1 MWRRKGK
8 DRAPRAGRIARR
20 APRAY
25 LGGMLDDLKK
35 VFRDSWNSFTA
46 EAGRRDP
53 EDQVAELL
61 TGMRREM
68 VAARAALPEYET
80 HWRRAQAELE
90 RERRHLDDC
99 LRRAA
104 LAERIGDA
112 ETVRLANEYA
122 EKHRARV
129 TVLEAKVR
137 AAADEHALRTRET
150 QEMTRRYKE
159 ADANRFGL
167 LAELRRQGAAR
178 TLRGHLGHDALADDD
193 FDRAAGR
200 IADDAAYADALDD
213 LSDAP
218 PPPPPPADD
227 VEDRLA
233 ELKRR
238 MGQG

>member
-1 MWRRKGK
+1 
-8 DRAPRAGRIARR
+8 
-20 APRAY
+20 
-25 LGGMLDDLKK
+25 MLDDLKR
-35 VFRDSWNSFTA
+35 VFRDSWNSFAA

-53 EDQVAELL
+53 EDRVAELL
-61 TGMRREM
+61 SAMRQEM
-68 VAARAALPEYET
+68 VHARAALPEYET
-80 HWRRAQAELE
+80 HWRRSQAELD

-99 LRRAA
+99 VRRAT

-122 EKHRARV
+122 DRHRARV
-129 TVLEAKVR
+129 EVLEAKVK
-137 AAADEHALRTRET
+137 AAEAEHALRTRES

-178 TLRGHLGHDALADDD
+178 TLRGHLGHDAGLGDDE
-193 FDRAAGR
+193 FDRVADR
-200 IADDAAYADALDD
+200 IADDAAYAEALEEM
-213 LSDAP
+213 SDEP
-218 PPPPPPADD
+218 PPPPRGGGD

>member
-1 MWRRKGK
+1 
-8 DRAPRAGRIARR
+8 
-20 APRAY
+20 
-25 LGGMLDDLKK
+25 MLDDLRK
-35 VFRDSWNSFTA
+35 VFRDSWNAFVA

-61 TGMRREM
+61 SGMRQEM
-68 VAARAALPEYET
+68 VHARAALPEYEVA
-80 HWRRAQAELE
+80 WRRAEAELQ

-99 LRRAA
+99 VRRAA
-104 LAERIGDA
+104 LAEKIGDA

-129 TVLEAKVR
+129 TVLEAKVK
-137 AAADEHALRTRET
+137 AAEDEHALRTRES
-150 QEMTRRYKE
+150 QEMMRRYKE
-159 ADANRFGL
+159 ADTNRFAL
-167 LAELRRQGAAR
+167 LAELRRQGAAQ
-178 TLRGHLGHDALADDD
+178 TLRGALGHDARLDDDD

-200 IADDAAYADALDD
+200 IDDDAAYADALDD
-213 LSDAP
+213 LSDPGGAP
-218 PPPPPPADD
+218 PPPRGYDD